1 MSANKY
7 LSWHEPEWLRL
18 WSAAG
23 GLPHALLLGG
33 VAGVG
38 KSRFAAALA
47 QRLLCDATLQ
57 PADNACGECESC
69 RLYASG
75 NHPDI
80 RLVIPEADADV
91 EEVEGRERSESSE
104 KKKASS
110 QILIGQIRALERFV
124 YIGGHR
130 GSRRVIVIEPAE
142 AMNAAAENALLK
154 MLEEPP
160 AGVCFILVSNRWRKL
175 LPTIRSRC
183 RSIAFGRPDAAQARQ
198 WLSEQGADQALP
210 LLALTGGAPMQ
221 ALEEY
226 EKGRMDAFNDVTASL
241 IDDNGDFLALAGR
254 WEAHVK
260 KEGGLKM
267 EELVATIQKGLFD
280 LASFKLAGRLRFL
293 VGRERQAEPI
303 ARQADATAMI
313 GYYHELMR
321 ARALA
326 NHPLNPRLFLD
337 DIAAR
342 YLRAIAPARS

>member
-1 MSANKY
+1 M
-7 LSWHEPEWLRL
+7 
-18 WSAAG
+18 
-23 GLPHALLLGG
+23 PHALLLGG

-47 QRLLCDATLQ
+47 QRLLCEGERQAEDC
-57 PADNACGECESC
+57 ACGACESC
-69 RLYASG
+69 RLFESG

-80 RLVIPEADADV
+80 RYVIPEADV
-91 EEVEGRERSESSE
+91 EPEDGEVRETAE

-110 QILIGQIRALERFV
+110 QILIGQIRGLESFV

-160 AGVCFILVSNRWRKL
+160 TGVCFILVSDRWRKL

-183 RSIAFGRPDAAQARQ
+183 RTLAFGRPADALARQ
-198 WLSEQGADQALP
+198 WLAEQGADKALP
-210 LLALTGGAPMQ
+210 LLPLTGGAPIR

-226 EKGRMDAFNDVTASL
+226 EKGRMGAFDDVTSSL
-241 IDDNGDFLALAGR
+241 LDDAGDFLVLAGR
-254 WEAHVK
+254 WESHVK
-260 KEGGLKM
+260 KDGGLKM
-267 EELVATIQKGLFD
+267 EELVATIQKCLFD
-280 LASFKLAGRLRFL
+280 LASLKLGGRLRFL
-293 VGRERQAEPI
+293 AGRERKAEPI
-303 ARQADATAMI
+303 ARQADAGAMI

-342 YLRAIAPARS
+342 YLRAVAPVRS

>member
-1 MSANKY
+1 MSVNKY
-7 LSWHEPEWLRL
+7 LPWHEAVWLRL
-18 WSAAG
+18 WSG
-23 GLPHALLLGG
+23 GSEMPHALLLGG

-47 QRLLCDATLQ
+47 QRLLCEAPRQ
-57 PADNACGECESC
+57 PADSACGVCESC
-69 RLYASG
+69 RLFDSG

-80 RLVIPEADADV
+80 RYVIPEADA
-91 EEVEGRERSESSE
+91 ESEDGESATADR
-104 KKKASS
+104 KKASS
-110 QILIGQIRALERFV
+110 QILIGQIRGLESFV

-142 AMNAAAENALLK
+142 AMNAAAENSLLK

-183 RSIAFGRPDAAQARQ
+183 RTLAFGRPADAQARQ
-198 WLSEQGADQALP
+198 WLAAQGADKALP
-210 LLALTGGAPMQ
+210 LLPLTGGAPIR
-221 ALEEY
+221 ALDEF
-226 EKGRMDAFNDVTASL
+226 EKGRMEAFDDVTASL
-241 IDDNGDFLALAGR
+241 LDETGDFLALAGR
-254 WEAHVK
+254 WESHVK
-260 KEGGLKM
+260 KDGGLKM
-267 EELVATIQKGLFD
+267 EELVATIQKCLFD
-280 LASFKLAGRLRFL
+280 LASFRLAGRLRFL
-293 VGRERQAEPI
+293 ADRERQAEPI
-303 ARQADATAMI
+303 ARRADAGAMI

>member
-1 MSANKY
+1 MSVNKY
-7 LSWHEPEWLRL
+7 LPWHEAEWLRL
-18 WSAAG
+18 FG
-23 GLPHALLLGG
+23 GSGEMPHALLLGG

-47 QRLLCDATLQ
+47 QRLLCEGKRQA
-57 PADNACGECESC
+57 ADCACGGCDSC
-69 RLYASG
+69 RLFASG

-80 RLVIPEADADV
+80 RYVIPEADV
-91 EEVEGRERSESSE
+91 ELEDGEARETTE

-110 QILIGQIRALERFV
+110 QILIGQIRGLESFV

-142 AMNAAAENALLK
+142 AMNASAENSLLK

-160 AGVCFILVSNRWRKL
+160 AGVCFILVSDRWRKL

-183 RSIAFGRPDAAQARQ
+183 RTLAFGRPAEALARQ
-198 WLSEQGADQALP
+198 WLTEQGADKALP
-210 LLALTGGAPMQ
+210 LLPLTGGAPIR

-226 EKGRMDAFNDVTASL
+226 EKGRMGAFDDVTSSL
-241 IDDNGDFLALAGR
+241 LDDAGDFLALGGR
-254 WEAHVK
+254 WEVHVK
-260 KEGGLKM
+260 KDGGLKM
-267 EELVATIQKGLFD
+267 EELVATVQKCLFD
-280 LASFKLAGRLRFL
+280 LASLKLGGSLRFL
-293 VGRERQAEPI
+293 AGRERQAEPI
-303 ARQADATAMI
+303 ARQADPGAII